1 MIDGLS
7 TEYNK
12 TEVLLGIKIDQE
24 LCVENKSDV
33 QFNVLVGIAPFM
45 DINKKRNIINAFVAS
60 QFDSSHLIWM
70 FHSRGLNNK
79 SYSWKKTLSLISRH
93 HSVNCS
99 IKISLKQYTIKAK
112 ESWQYK
118 QIKPHRGLD

>member
-7 TEYNK
+7 IEYNK

-79 SYSWKKTLSLISRH
+79 SYSWKKNTFTDKSPSFSELLNKNISETIH
-93 HSVNCS
+93 
-99 IKISLKQYTIKAK
+99 LKSKRELTI
-112 ESWQYK
+112 
-118 QIKPHRGLD
+118 